1 MPRLTLLGAPT
12 RIILVVL
19 SAAVVSSETAQ
30 AQSKP
35 VVLAGVGSFLT
46 RDRGWN
52 FDGNVAANVGVRRAI
67 GAHVAGRA
75 LISARVGGLG
85 QGSMPSYPPPPK
97 SISKGVTVGAHLLSA
112 PSVAGLYALVG
123 ADYFQPWGED
133 QAHGGTAAA
142 VGGAGVALGESR
154 QWALEGRYAA
164 FARSRSATRGHLDVA
179 LLRTF

>member
-1 MPRLTLLGAPT
+1 MPRLTLAGAAT
-12 RIILVVL
+12 RIILVVV
-19 SAAVVSSETAQ
+19 SAAVVSSEIAE
-30 AQSKP
+30 AQSRP
-35 VVLAGVGSFLT
+35 TIVAGLGAFLT

-75 LISARVGGLG
+75 LLSARVGGLG
-85 QGSMPSYPPPPK
+85 QGTMTAYPPYPT
-97 SISKGVTVGAHLLSA
+97 SISKGVTVGAHPLTA

-123 ADYFQPWGED
+123 TDYFQPWGED

-142 VGGAGVALGESR
+142 VGGAGIALGESR
-154 QWALEGRYAA
+154 RWALEGRYAA